1 MAPEQ
6 AATDV
11 VLDEHT
17 VPGRRVA
24 RDGDSVREL
33 WVHRI
38 EEHVRR
44 CGHADLLRE
53 CIDGRVGRWRA
64 SYMTSAGAA
73 ARSARRSSPA
83 VSAAQVAPR
92 QSRSGAP

>member
-1 MAPEQ
+1 M
-6 AATDV
+6 

-44 CGHADLLRE
+44 CGHTDLLRE
-53 CIDGRVGRWRA
+53 CIDGRVGEWCA
-64 SYMTSAGAA
+64 SCMTSVGAA
-73 ARSARRSSPA
+73 AA
-83 VSAAQVAPR
+83 VRAAQF
-92 QSRSGAP
+92 SGCQRGTGGAEAEQARGTP